1 MAAMIEGGDMTQ
13 ITEKDSDVRRR
24 IQVALDHGAHAIDA
38 DDVRELLA
46 TAHHDCPDCGGS
58 GIVGTLPA
66 DGGAVHYEPC
76 TRCGGLGSIGVRRPA
91 SCRQVVFPRI
101 FHAVRGE

>member
-1 MAAMIEGGDMTQ
+1 MTQ
-13 ITEKDSDVRRR
+13 ITEKYSDVRRR
-24 IQVALDHGAHAIDA
+24 IQAALDHGAHAIDA

-58 GIVGTLPA
+58 SITGTLPA
-66 DGGAVHYEPC
+66 GGGAVHYEPC

-91 SCRQVVFPRI
+91 QCRHCGGSGKEP
-101 FHAVRGE
+101 A

>member
-1 MAAMIEGGDMTQ
+1 MTARK
-13 ITEKDSDVRRR
+13 IV
-24 IQVALDHGAHAIDA
+24 IQGCGECPRSDHGAHAIDA

-66 DGGAVHYEPC
+66 DGGAAHYEPC
-76 TRCGGLGSIGVRRPA
+76 TRCGGLGGIGVRRPA
-91 SCRQVVFPRI
+91 RRAARTAAEPERSQHDRPERLD
-101 FHAVRGE
+101 

>member
-1 MAAMIEGGDMTQ
+1 MTQ

-76 TRCGGLGSIGVRRPA
+76 TRCGGLGSIVRIHTNATGNNFAWAEMDEAKAVIA
-91 SCRQVVFPRI
+91 SVKVG
-101 FHAVRGE
+101 A

>member
-13 ITEKDSDVRRR
+13 ITEKDSNVRRR

-58 GIVGTLPA
+58 SIVGTLPA
-66 DGGAVHYEPC
+66 GGGAVHYEPC

-91 SCRQVVFPRI
+91 ICRHCV
-101 FHAVRGE
+101 GSGMD

>member
-1 MAAMIEGGDMTQ
+1 MSQ

-24 IQVALDHGAHAIDA
+24 IQTALDHGAHAIDA

-46 TAHHDCPDCGGS
+46 MAHHGCQDCDCDCGGS
-58 GIVGTLPA
+58 GIVGVPPT

-76 TRCGGLGSIGVRRPA
+76 TRCGGLGFYDAEVPSWPLPCTRCGGGGKEPA
-91 SCRQVVFPRI
+91 
-101 FHAVRGE
+101 